1 MGNIFDYNYLDDISD
16 ATEKVIKKLEENEF
30 DHINRSYQLEVEL
43 GSKVI
48 YLGGQDPINGEVVG
62 AKFARLIIKLENGKV
77 AYYHPTWK
85 LKYLKKELK
94 DA

>member
-1 MGNIFDYNYLDDISD
+1 MGNIFDYNYLDNISD

-48 YLGGQDPINGEVVG
+48 YLGGQDPIN
-62 AKFARLIIKLENGKV
+62 AK
-77 AYYHPTWK
+77 
-85 LKYLKKELK
+85 
-94 DA
+94 